1 MKSTPI
7 ILILCLFYFH
17 SSGQTRG
24 GVLSQEDSKK
34 ITEYYCK
41 QYIVDEV
48 LRIPDRQSID
58 VYIDAITASTSGE
71 ITTVLYECS
80 SLQKKGVVFAFW
92 NDYID
97 IRLPYKGYGFYNVE
111 FEKAKKLFHDLEALM
126 NQENRIL
133 TNSNGNLVFKSEDI
147 TFLFYNSNSVFD
159 NLPIRVWYKTF
170 DSDWNQGNFR
180 RTIKRFRKFFKLTK

>member
-1 MKSTPI
+1 MKTIST
-7 ILILCLFYFH
+7 ILVICLFCF
-17 SSGQTRG
+17 SSFGQTRG
-24 GVLSQEDSKK
+24 GVLSQEESKK

-48 LRIPDRQSID
+48 LKIPDRQAVE

-97 IRLPYKGYGFYNVE
+97 KLLPYKGFGFCNLE
-111 FEKAKKLFHDLEALM
+111 FEKANVLFNDLVAVL
-126 NQENRIL
+126 NQENLIL
-133 TNSNGNLVFKSEDI
+133 SNITGNLVFKSDDV
-147 TFLFYNSNSVFD
+147 TLLFSNSGSFISKRT
-159 NLPIRVWYKTF
+159 IRVWYDKF
-170 DSDWNQGNFR
+170 DSDWNQANLKT
-180 RTIKRFRKFFKLTK
+180 TIKRFRKFFKL